1 MSGTSLRS
9 FVISQTSILLLLFRR
24 THPDAFGLQLY
35 LNVNFP
41 ADAPQSGPP
50 NALGT
55 SSLVYTGED
64 LEHDIVLSPKV
75 LLESMFSRV

>member
-1 MSGTSLRS
+1 MSGASLRS
-9 FVISQTSILLLLFRR
+9 LVISQTSILLLLFRR
-24 THPDAFGLQLY
+24 TDPDAFDLQLY

-41 ADAPQSGPP
+41 ADVPQSGPP

-55 SSLVYTGED
+55 ARLAYTGED

-75 LLESMFSRV
+75 LLDSIFPRV